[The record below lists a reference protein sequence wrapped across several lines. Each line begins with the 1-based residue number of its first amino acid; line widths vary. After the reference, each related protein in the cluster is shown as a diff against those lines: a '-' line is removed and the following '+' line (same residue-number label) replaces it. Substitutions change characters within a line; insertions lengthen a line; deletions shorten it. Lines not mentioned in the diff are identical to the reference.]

1 MRKWNTLNYSIL
13 QIVEDYK
20 SQKPYHPETENAYFK
35 AIYNEA
41 VDTIINLIQER
52 FQQPGFNVFG
62 QVEELFLKSVNEEDQ
77 SIFRG
82 D

>member
-1 MRKWNTLNYSIL
+1 M
-13 QIVEDYK
+13 
-20 SQKPYHPETENAYFK
+20 ENAYFK